1 MAALWE
7 PRGGDG
13 ATEPCENDD
22 FSGLSEALIT
32 SHRATVKRKF
42 SPLCLTLKG
51 GNNLKD
57 STSRDI

>member
-51 GNNLKD
+51 GNN
-57 STSRDI
+57 